1 MRDFDWKIIAT
12 LNKTQNITRTADLLF
27 VTQPTLTKRIHIIED
42 ELGVTLVVRSRKGSV
57 LTPEGKQIAAHAE
70 AIVAEIEAAKHE
82 LAESNKGTKGV
93 LRIGVP
99 YSYNRYVLPE
109 LLHMYSEIYPSI
121 EADVVSSISD
131 DLIKEV
137 EDGNLDVC
145 FAHFNAEDSYLERIP
160 VGEDQMY
167 AVYSKP
173 FELTDLPK
181 LPYIEYSK
189 NPATYSAI
197 KRWWDEYYDTPRKTK
212 YKVNNGDICMTMIHK
227 GLGYGLFSDP
237 KYFIYDST
245 IYSKPLIFKDGTK
258 FTRKTWLFYKKDKL
272 KSSLVK
278 NFVNFVKKTDINKLS
293 SE

>member
-57 LTPEGKQIAAHAE
+57 LTAEGKKIAAHAE
-70 AIVAEIEAAKHE
+70 NIVAEIEAVKNE
-82 LAESNKGTKGV
+82 LAEGHQGTKGV

-99 YSYNRYVLPE
+99 YSYNRYVVPE
-109 LLHMYSEIYPSI
+109 LLSMYSRIYPDI

-131 DLIKEV
+131 TLIREV

-145 FAHFNAEDSYLERIP
+145 FAHYNAEDSYLERIP

-167 AVYSKP
+167 AVCSRP
-173 FELTDLPK
+173 FEISDLPSM
-181 LPYIEYSK
+181 PYIEYSK

-197 KRWWDEYYDTPRKTK
+197 RRWWDETFDQPMDLKF
-212 YKVNNGDICMTMIHK
+212 KVNNGDICMTMIHK
-227 GLGYGLFSDP
+227 GLGFGLFSDP
-237 KYFIYDST
+237 KYFIYDDT
-245 IYSKPLIFKDGTK
+245 VYSRPLIFKDGSK
-258 FTRKTWLFYKKDKL
+258 FIRRTWLFYKKDKL
-272 KSSLVK
+272 KNTLVK
-278 NFVNFVKKTDINKLS
+278 NFINFAKNTDINKLNA
-293 SE
+293 E